1 MMTMNPAIPR
11 IYGVGHPAILG
22 LVLLGVSSLSMAQT
36 TASAPA
42 PVVSVSPTSHPLLGS
57 KIPNRD
63 AAFRPP
69 GTMSRHPPSGPSQ
82 PPHGPIFTGMSK
94 MASKGRPGRHQ
105 KTMVMSHAMQTMTMT
120 MDHGKSL
127 SKPPPVGSLPRSN
140 GAAPG
145 DDASYGVK
153 LKLNDDPMLAKLQL
167 DNLEVAHSRQGAN
180 SQQWDGRFWIGR
192 DLNKLWIRSEGSR
205 SQGRIEEGNIEAL
218 WGHAISPFW
227 DAMVGVR
234 HDIGIGPTRN
244 WMALGIQGIAPYKFE
259 FEATLYAGPSGRSAF
274 RLKTS
279 QDWLFT
285 QRLILTPEFEFNA
298 YGRADPQRDLGAG
311 LADAS
316 LSLRLRYEFSRKFA
330 PYIGYSWVRS
340 LGGTAR
346 MARAIGK
353 PVSDRMILAGVR
365 VWF

>member
-1 MMTMNPAIPR
+1 MRSMHSIVPHIFRSLPSATL
-11 IYGVGHPAILG
+11 GV
-22 LVLLGVSSLSMAQT
+22 VLLGASSLSMAQT
-36 TASAPA
+36 APA
-42 PVVSVSPTSHPLLGS
+42 VPAPAGSVSPLSHPLAVNKAHSQHESTPLTDAKQSYPSSSPSKQHHGS
-57 KIPNRD
+57 
-63 AAFRPP
+63 
-69 GTMSRHPPSGPSQ
+69 TSG
-82 PPHGPIFTGMSK
+82 MKLK
-94 MASKGRPGRHQ
+94 MGLKDRSGRHQ
-105 KTMVMSHAMQTMTMT
+105 KPMAMSHDMKCMSG
-120 MDHGKSL
+120 DHGKGKSEA
-127 SKPPPVGSLPRSN
+127 PPVGSLPRSD

-145 DDASYGVK
+145 DYASYGVK
-153 LKLNDDPMLAKLQL
+153 LKLDDDPLLAKIQL
-167 DNLEVAHSRQGAN
+167 DNLETAHSSQGSNA
-180 SQQWDGRFWIGR
+180 QQWDGRFWIGR

-205 SQGRIEEGNIEAL
+205 SQGRIEEGNVEAL

-227 DAMVGVR
+227 DGMVGVR

-244 WMALGIQGIAPYKFE
+244 WIALGIQGIAPYKFE
-259 FEATLYAGPSGRSAF
+259 FEATVYAGPSGRSAF

-279 QDWLFT
+279 QDWLFS

-346 MARAIGK
+346 MARAVGK
-353 PVSDRMILAGVR
+353 PVSDRLILAGVR